1 MVDRASVQ
9 AWLDRYVDA
18 WQQNQPGLIQALFT
32 EDAIY
37 RFAPFG
43 EDNVARGHAEILRG
57 WLDNPDPPGTW
68 EAHYE
73 PFAVDGN
80 RAVATGTS
88 HYLPGHPSG
97 DRVYHNVYLLE
108 FAPDGRCSEFTE
120 LYMREQNPTPEPA

>member
-1 MVDRASVQ
+1 MNTVIALAGVVIKELYRRKDFYVLFILTAVITLVLGSV
-9 AWLDRYVDA
+9 
-18 WQQNQPGLIQALFT
+18 NF
-32 EDAIY
+32 
-37 RFAPFG
+37 FG
-43 EDNVARGHAEILRG
+43 EDNIARGHAEILKG
-57 WLDNPDPPGTW
+57 WLDNPDPPGSW
-68 EAHYE
+68 DAHYE

-97 DRVYHNVYLLE
+97 DRVYHNVYLLD